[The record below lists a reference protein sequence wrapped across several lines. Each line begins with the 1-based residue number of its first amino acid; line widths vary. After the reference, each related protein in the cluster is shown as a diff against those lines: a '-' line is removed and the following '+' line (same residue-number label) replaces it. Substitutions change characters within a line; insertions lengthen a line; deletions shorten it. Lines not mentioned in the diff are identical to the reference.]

1 MVGSCKQEK
10 RKGRSK
16 ALLYFYN
23 NVCTLYTADD
33 AITQTQDFHPFVGGV
48 FVLQK
53 MCVMWWPRIHCCN
66 LWRYVCMDGY
76 FIRWRQK
83 QG

>member
-53 MCVMWWPRIHCCN
+53 MCVM
-66 LWRYVCMDGY
+66 
-76 FIRWRQK
+76 
-83 QG
+83 